1 MSYTQYQQY
10 GGNPYNNGPNAEA
23 GQGGA
28 VSFSTTLDEMRARN
42 NESRL
47 IWPSPEL

>member
-23 GQGGA
+23 GQGGG
-28 VSFSTTLDEMRARN
+28 VSFFFLCSHDEMRAGQ

-47 IWPSPEL
+47 T

>member
-28 VSFSTTLDEMRARN
+28 VSLSSALQEMRSRQ
-42 NESRL
+42 NE
-47 IWPSPEL
+47 IYTNIGFF